1 MPFFQ
6 LLKLPASIVFNYGH
20 HESHLHSLLLSILS
34 SSCFTWCYIVKK
46 LLTEKHLELN
56 PHYLFIFCLT
66 WEYLVSL
73 RLTYF
78 LNTKQ
83 GLVLTA
89 SECDTGLKKKS
100 IMARSL
106 MTIKKKNTGSFM
118 NLTFYWWLYHVL
130 LLSIGLYGNVVPTS
144 WPSVVP
150 SFLPHLSS

>member
-6 LLKLPASIVFNYGH
+6 LLKLPASIVFNFGP

-66 WEYLVSL
+66 CEYLVSL

-89 SECDTGLKKKS
+89 SECDTGLKKIYNGKKLNDYQEKKYWFFYEFDLL
-100 IMARSL
+100 L
-106 MTIKKKNTGSFM
+106 MTVSCPLIKYRTIWKCSPNFM
-118 NLTFYWWLYHVL
+118 T
-130 LLSIGLYGNVVPTS
+130 
-144 WPSVVP
+144 
-150 SFLPHLSS
+150 